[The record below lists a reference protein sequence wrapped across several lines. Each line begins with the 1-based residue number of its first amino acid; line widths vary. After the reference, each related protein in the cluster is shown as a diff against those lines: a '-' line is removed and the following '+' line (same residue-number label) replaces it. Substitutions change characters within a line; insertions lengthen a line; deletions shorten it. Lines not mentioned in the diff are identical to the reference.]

1 MKELKMTSEEDQHQY
16 KLLYFDIPGRAEHIR
31 YIFAYADVEYEDVR
45 FQKDQWPEIKKST
58 PFGKVPVLEIDG
70 KQVAQSNAIARYLA
84 HKFGLAGK
92 DEWEALQCDVLVDTL
107 GDLQA
112 SVTHAMKEPDPIKR
126 EEMRARVT
134 KEELP
139 FYLSKFEAVVKD
151 NGGFSVGNSV
161 TWSDLVLAVLL
172 DQFESMYGKA
182 SLNSY
187 PSLKGLKETVH
198 AVPSIKSYLE
208 KRPPRSPMP
217 RH

>member
-1 MKELKMTSEEDQHQY
+1 MQTSSTRTSASRRTS
-16 KLLYFDIPGRAEHIR
+16 GRR
-31 YIFAYADVEYEDVR
+31 LR
-45 FQKDQWPEIKKST
+45 
-58 PFGKVPVLEIDG
+58 KVPHLG
-70 KQVAQSNAIARYLA
+70 RYQCWKLMGSRSLRATPSPGTSRASLALSARTNGRLCNAIFWWTPSAIFR
-84 HKFGLAGK
+84 
-92 DEWEALQCDVLVDTL
+92 LVC
-107 GDLQA
+107 
-112 SVTHAMKEPDPIKR
+112 VTQAMKEPDPIKR

-172 DQFESMYGKA
+172 DQFETMYGRA